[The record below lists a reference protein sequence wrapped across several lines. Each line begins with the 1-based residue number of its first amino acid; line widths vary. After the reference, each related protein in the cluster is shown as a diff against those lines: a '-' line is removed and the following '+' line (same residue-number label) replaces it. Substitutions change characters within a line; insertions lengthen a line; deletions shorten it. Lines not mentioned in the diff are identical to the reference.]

1 MWPFSSKQQPI
12 WEQIDKKFLRQKT
25 DVPLYA
31 WDTMD
36 IFNVYA
42 ITYKDVLT
50 GKTRIEESHELV
62 W

>member
-1 MWPFSSKQQPI
+1 MWPFSSKPEPI
-12 WEQIDKKFLRQKT
+12 WEQVEKKFLRQKT
-25 DVPLYA
+25 DVPLHV

-36 IFNVYA
+36 VFNVYA

-50 GKTRIEESHELV
+50 GKKKIEEIHELV

>member
-1 MWPFSSKQQPI
+1 MPTHP
-12 WEQIDKKFLRQKT
+12 
-25 DVPLYA
+25 

-36 IFNVYA
+36 VFNVYA

-50 GKTRIEESHELV
+50 GKTKIEEIHELV